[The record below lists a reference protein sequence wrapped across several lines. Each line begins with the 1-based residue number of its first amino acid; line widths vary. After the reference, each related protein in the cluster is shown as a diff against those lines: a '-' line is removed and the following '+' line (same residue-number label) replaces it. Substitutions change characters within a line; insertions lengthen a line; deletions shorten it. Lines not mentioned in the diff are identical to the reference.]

1 MAWRGGPTGVEEQG
15 MSTMGFPRNLG
26 DPVVS
31 ARYPARGTAGRAN
44 APGLRWR
51 RSATDGSEARA
62 RTAVPPSEGNE
73 VRRDG
78 RQGVGA
84 SYSTNEA
91 GELTR
96 QDPVE
101 GRGRRIADRLRGTM
115 PDIPRSE
122 TISTRQQTI
131 ATRARQAP
139 ELSFTS
145 LNHYIDLAW
154 LVEAYRRT
162 RKDGAP
168 GIDGQTAAA
177 YAEHLEENLRD
188 LLDRAKSGRYRA
200 PAVKRAYLPKGDGS
214 SMRPIGVPTFED
226 KILQRAVTMV
236 LEPIYE
242 QDFLDCSYGFRPGR
256 SAHQALEAWRNQ
268 LMRFGGGWVIE
279 LDVQRFFDTLDK
291 AQLRTFLRRR
301 VRDGVLLRL
310 IGKWLN
316 AGVLE
321 DGAVWYPE
329 AGTPQ
334 GGVASPLLA
343 NIFLHEVLDVWFE
356 QDIKPR
362 LEGRAVL
369 IRFADDA
376 VLGFSRE
383 EDARRVLAV
392 LPKRFSKY
400 GLSLHPEKTR
410 LVDFRKPR
418 RSEPSDAWAP
428 PRRRSFD
435 LLGFTHYWAKSRRG
449 FWVIKRK
456 TATDRL
462 SRAITRIGRWCRA
475 HRHAPVGVQH
485 RELTLK
491 LRGHY
496 GYYGITGNS
505 RMLAQFLQA
514 VRRRWHYWL
523 NRRSQKRRW
532 NWERFTRFLRARPLP
547 LPIAVHST
555 LRHAANP

>member
-1 MAWRGGPTGVEEQG
+1 MA
-15 MSTMGFPRNLG
+15 
-26 DPVVS
+26 
-31 ARYPARGTAGRAN
+31 
-44 APGLRWR
+44 
-51 RSATDGSEARA
+51 
-62 RTAVPPSEGNE
+62 
-73 VRRDG
+73 
-78 RQGVGA
+78 
-84 SYSTNEA
+84 
-91 GELTR
+91 
-96 QDPVE
+96 
-101 GRGRRIADRLRGTM
+101 
-115 PDIPRSE
+115 DIPRSE
-122 TISTRQQTI
+122 SISTRQQTI
-131 ATRARQAP
+131 AKLAQQAS
-139 ELSFTS
+139 EMSFTS
-145 LNHYIDLAW
+145 LNHHMDLAW

-168 GIDGQTAAA
+168 GVDGQTAEA

-200 PAVKRAYLPKGDGS
+200 PAVKRAYVPKGDGS
-214 SMRPIGVPTFED
+214 TTRPIGIPTFED
-226 KILQRAVTMV
+226 KVLQRAVVMV

-242 QDFLDCSYGFRPGR
+242 QDFEDCSYGFRPGR
-256 SAHQALEAWRNQ
+256 SAHQALEVWRNQ
-268 LMRFGGGWVIE
+268 LMSLGGGWVIE

-291 AQLRTFLRRR
+291 AQLRTFLSRR

-321 DGAVWYPE
+321 DGTVRYPE

-334 GGVASPLLA
+334 GGVLSPLLA

-369 IRFADDA
+369 IRYADDA

-392 LPKRFSKY
+392 LPKRFGKY

-410 LVDFRKPR
+410 LIDFRRPR
-418 RSEPSDAWAP
+418 GGGPSGP
-428 PRRRSFD
+428 NPSQRRTYD

-449 FWVIKRK
+449 YWVIKQK

-462 SRAITRIGRWCRA
+462 SRAIIRIGRWCRE
-475 HRHAPVGVQH
+475 HRHAPVHEQH
-485 RELTLK
+485 RELAQK

-505 RMLAQFLQA
+505 YSLSSFLSE
-514 VRRRWHYWL
+514 VKRRWCYWL
-523 NRRSQKRRW
+523 NRRSDRGRW
-532 NWERFTRFLRARPLP
+532 TWERFGRYLRVNPLP
-547 LPIAVHST
+547 PPISVHSV